1 MKKVKKVKR
10 KIPLTIKVLVCFAIG
25 LYILLRY
32 YVAPGLFDSKNQ
44 YIKVYNYQTSSIK
57 ARQSTIKEINL
68 EFIYEKEAE
77 VPEGLTW

>member
-32 YVAPGLFDSKNQ
+32 YIAPGLFDSKNQ
-44 YIKVYNYQTSSIK
+44 YIKVYNYQTSPIK

-68 EFIYEKEAE
+68 ELKKLPDYDIWKLYIS
-77 VPEGLTW
+77 